1 MSSIWQSFVPYHV
14 AYELWQHPDGDPTE
28 REQRFEAVLLFAD
41 VSGFTAMSEALA
53 TLGKP
58 GAEGLTAVLNHY
70 FEPMIALIRSYG
82 GIVGKFGGDAMT
94 IFFPCG
100 STNQREVGRRAI
112 QCALHM
118 QAEMSKYA
126 TIDTRVGTFSLS
138 MKMGLAIGSIF
149 CTTVGDPRLRLE
161 HIIAGQALDLC
172 VAAEH
177 LAQDGEIIAHQAL
190 VELVGHV
197 RATPRQ
203 DRFSHVHSLELAA
216 QPVAPHSLLNLSPR
230 QIELLAAYIHP
241 IVAQRIQRGQLHLLN
256 EHRQVTVMFVRFE
269 GFNYSTPTV
278 HADLQAYLT
287 AVFHI
292 VHRYGGYLN
301 KVDMG
306 DKGSKY
312 IILFGAPIAHE
323 DDEERALACA
333 LELRDLHVPTLAN
346 QPTIGI
352 GIRTGYVYCGQVG
365 SPQRQEYTVMGYAVN
380 LAARL
385 MQVARPGELLVSHET
400 QSGQAQLFRW
410 SQPQSLYVHGRS
422 EPVQVYSLLGAEQA
436 PILPPLPNS
445 YALPMVGR
453 QAEREQLL
461 HLLAQAERGQGQLV
475 GLVAEA
481 GLGKS
486 RLVASVVKRVEDRF
500 HSLYGECHSYATSTS
515 YLVWRPIWRGLLGI
529 DGTVSLEQQRQQ
541 AEAALTAVSPKLT
554 PRLPLLQSILNL
566 PIPDN
571 DLTAPLDAELRKAS
585 LENLLVD
592 VLRGLARKRPLC
604 LILEDIQ
611 WIDPLSLELLQ
622 AVARNS
628 SDIPLVLLLTY
639 RPHPQQHQETV
650 RGFAHFTELTL
661 AEFTTDEAAE
671 LVRVKGEL
679 QEKRP
684 LPPAL
689 IQTVTERAQGNPF
702 YLDEMLNFIYEQQ
715 AEAADVAQLELPD
728 SLHNLLISR
737 LDQLADEAKTT
748 LKVAS
753 VVGRLFRADWLWGS
767 YPQLGT
773 PEAISSHLADLTHAY
788 LTPVDSADAALVY
801 LFRHIILR
809 DVAYESLAVATRMML
824 HEQVAHFIEQ
834 QYPDRL
840 EQHLDALVY
849 HYGLSRNEERQ
860 RHYFALAAQ
869 TAQANYANEAAIEH
883 YQRLLPLLPAAEQ
896 GDILLKLGEVYQL
909 VGQWENAEQMFGTA
923 RQRFGQLNDAVAMGH
938 SLRKLGTLQRSRGAY
953 ETALSQL
960 QDAQT
965 LFETADAR
973 QPLADTLQEMGIVY
987 MQQGEFDRALSLFQQ
1002 CQCLTETIGD
1012 KRGQYRA
1019 IGNIGGLYYWQDEL
1033 KQALAQFEQCHQL
1046 ALELNDR
1053 LILSRSFGNIGN
1065 VYLEQGDLARALASY
1080 SENLRLAAEIGYL
1093 QGVSISIGNIGNL
1106 YLAQGDC
1113 ASALVCNTYNLSV
1126 ALELG
1131 DVQGVVFAL
1140 WLIGHAYLCQGD
1152 HKAAGLYMERAVT
1165 LGRKLDIPYDFC
1177 EYLYDLGRVYA
1188 LQNQFAL
1195 AQQCNAEAVELAE
1208 AMQHERIQFLAQIA
1222 LIVYWV
1228 KLEKIK
1234 PFAGVNELRQ
1244 MLLVASSPEEQAL
1257 VHYEIWR
1264 MDANQERDR
1273 QEAAAL
1279 YHHLYAL
1286 NPTAVY
1292 CRRYEELTGVV
1303 LTAVVHLPDL
1313 PDVVADFTA
1322 NPQTLLNQVNQ
1333 LIRGYQDDG
1342 ILSKGAN

>member
-1 MSSIWQSFVPYHV
+1 MTSIWQSFVSYHV

-94 IFFPCG
+94 IFFPCDNG
-100 STNQREVGRRAI
+100 NQREIGRRAI

-126 TIDTRVGTFSLS
+126 TIETRVGTFSLS

-177 LAQDGEIIAHQAL
+177 LAQDGEIITHQRL
-190 VELVGHV
+190 VDVVGHV

-203 DRFSHVHSLELAA
+203 DRFLHVHSLELAA
-216 QPVAPHSLLNLSPR
+216 QPVSPHSLLNLSPR

-269 GFNYSTPTV
+269 GFDYNAPTV

-333 LELRDLHVPTLAN
+333 LELRDLRVPALAT

-400 QSGQAQLFRW
+400 QSGLAQSFRW

-422 EPVQVYSLLGAEQA
+422 EPVEVYALLAAEQA

-461 HLLAQAERGQGQLV
+461 HLLAQAGRGQGQLV
-475 GLVAEA
+475 GIVAEA

-500 HSLYGECHSYATSTS
+500 HCLYGECHSYATSTS
-515 YLVWRPIWRGLLGI
+515 YLVWRTIWRGLLGV
-529 DGTVSLEQQRQQ
+529 DGALSLEQQRQQ
-541 AEAALTAVSPKLT
+541 AEAALTAVSPKLA

-592 VLRGLARKRPLC
+592 VVRGLARKRPLC

-622 AVARNS
+622 VIARNS
-628 SDIPLVLLLTY
+628 SDIPLALLLTY

-650 RGFAHFTELTL
+650 RGFAHFTELVL
-661 AEFTTDEAAE
+661 AEFTADEAAE
-671 LVRVKGEL
+671 LVRVKGEMG
-679 QEKRP
+679 EKRP
-684 LPPAL
+684 LPPTL
-689 IQTVTERAQGNPF
+689 IQTITERAQGNPF

-715 AEAADVAQLELPD
+715 ADIPDVAQLELPD

-773 PEAISSHLADLTHAY
+773 PEAISSHLTDLTHAY
-788 LTPVDSADAALVY
+788 LTPVDTPDAALTY

-834 QYPDRL
+834 QYPGQL

-849 HYGLSRNEERQ
+849 HYGLSRNEDRQ

-869 TAQANYANEAAIEH
+869 TAQANYANETAIEH

-909 VGQWENAEQMFGTA
+909 VGQWENAEQMFA
-923 RQRFGQLNDAVAMGH
+923 AALQQFGQQNDTVAMGH
-938 SLRKLGTLQRSRGAY
+938 SLRKLGTLQRSKGAY

-960 QDAQT
+960 QEAQT
-965 LFETADAR
+965 LFETANAQ

-987 MQQGEFDRALSLFQQ
+987 MQQGEFDRALALFQQ
-1002 CQCLTETIGD
+1002 CQRLTETIGD

-1033 KQALAQFEQCHQL
+1033 EQALAQFEQCHQL

-1140 WLIGHAYLCQGD
+1140 WLIGHAFLCQGD
-1152 HKAAGLYMERAVT
+1152 HEAAALYMERAVT
-1165 LGRKLDIPYDFC
+1165 LGRKLDIPYDLC

-1188 LQNQFAL
+1188 LQNRFAL

-1228 KLEKIK
+1228 QLGKIK

-1257 VHYEIWR
+1257 VHYEVWR
-1264 MDANQERDR
+1264 MDASQERDR

-1292 CRRYEELTGVV
+1292 RHRYQELTGVA

-1313 PDVVADFTA
+1313 PDVVAHFTTT
-1322 NPQTLLNQVNQ
+1322 PQTLLQQVNQ
-1333 LIRGYQDDG
+1333 LIRGYHE
-1342 ILSKGAN
+1342 SANGTCS

>member
-14 AYELWQHPDGDPTE
+14 AYDLWQHPNGDPTE

-70 FEPMIALIRSYG
+70 FEPIIGLIRSYG
-82 GIVGKFGGDAMT
+82 GIIGKFGGDAMT
-94 IFFPCG
+94 ILFPCDPA
-100 STNQREVGRRAI
+100 NRREVGRRAL

-118 QAEMSKYA
+118 QADMGKYA
-126 TIDTRVGTFSLS
+126 TIETRVGTFSLS
-138 MKMGLAIGSIF
+138 MKMGLAIGPLF
-149 CTTVGDPRLRLE
+149 CTTVGDPHLRLE
-161 HIIAGQALDLC
+161 TIIAGQALDQC

-177 LAQDGEIIAHQAL
+177 LAQDGEIIAQQAL
-190 VELVGHV
+190 VDLVGHV

-203 DRFSHVHSLELAA
+203 AQFAHVHSLELAA
-216 QPVAPHSLLNLSPR
+216 QPVAPHPLLDFSPR
-230 QIELLAAYIHP
+230 QIELLAAYTHP
-241 IVAQRIQRGQLHLLN
+241 VVAQRIQRGQLSLLN

-269 GFNYSTPTV
+269 GFDYEAPTV
-278 HADLQAYLT
+278 RADLQAYLT

-333 LELRDLHVPTLAN
+333 LELRDLQLPTLAIP
-346 QPTIGI
+346 PTIGI

-400 QSGQAQLFRW
+400 QSGLAQAFRW
-410 SQPQSLYVHGRS
+410 SSPQSLSVHGRT
-422 EPVQVYSLLGAEQA
+422 EPVQVYSLLAAAQA
-436 PILPPLPNS
+436 ATQPPLPSS
-445 YALPMVGR
+445 YAVPMVGR
-453 QAEREQLL
+453 EAEREQLL
-461 HLLAQAERGQGQLV
+461 QLLGRAQRGQGQLV
-475 GLVAEA
+475 GIVAEA

-486 RLVASVVKRVEDRF
+486 RLVASAVKRGQDRF
-500 HSLYGECHSYATSTS
+500 HCLYGECHSYATSTS
-515 YLVWRPIWRGLLGI
+515 YLVWRSIWHGLLSI
-529 DGTVSLEQQRQQ
+529 DGTGSLEQQRQQ

-571 DLTAPLDAELRKAS
+571 DLTASLDAELRKGS

-592 VLRGLARKRPLC
+592 VLRALARKRPLC

-611 WIDPLSLELLQ
+611 WLDPLSLELLQ
-622 AVARNS
+622 VVARNS
-628 SDIPLVLLLTY
+628 SDIPLLLLLTY
-639 RPHPQQHQETV
+639 RPHAQQHHGALTN
-650 RGFAHFTELTL
+650 FAHFTEIAL
-661 AEFTTDEAAE
+661 AEFSADEAAA
-671 LVRVKGEL
+671 LVRVKEKM
-679 QEKRP
+679 EDKRP
-684 LPPAL
+684 LPAAL
-689 IQTVTERAQGNPF
+689 VQTITERAQGNPF

-715 AEAADVAQLELPD
+715 AGNHDVAQLELPD

-737 LDQLADEAKTT
+737 LDQLADDAKTT

-753 VVGRLFRADWLWGS
+753 VVGRLFRANWLWGS

-773 PEAISSHLADLTHAY
+773 PEAISSHLADLSHAY
-788 LTPVDSADAALVY
+788 LTPVDTADATVAY
-801 LFRHIILR
+801 LFRHIIMR

-824 HEQVAHFIEQ
+824 HEQVARFIEHHYIGQ
-834 QYPDRL
+834 L
-840 EQHLDALVY
+840 EPHLDALVY

-860 RHYFALAAQ
+860 RYYFARAAQ
-869 TAQANYANEAAIEH
+869 TAQANYANDAAIDH
-883 YQRLLPLLPAAEQ
+883 YQRLLPLLPASEQ
-896 GDILLKLGEVYQL
+896 GEILLKLGEIYQL
-909 VGQWENAEQMFGTA
+909 VGQWDSAEQA
-923 RQRFGQLNDAVAMGH
+923 FGQALHHFAQSNATVAMGR
-938 SLRKLGTLQRSRGAY
+938 SLHKLGTLQRSKGAY
-953 ETALSQL
+953 DTALNQL
-960 QDAQT
+960 QEARV
-965 LFETADAR
+965 LFALAGDQLA
-973 QPLADTLQEMGIVY
+973 LADTLQETGIVH
-987 MQQGEFDRALSLFQQ
+987 MQRGEFDQALALFQQ
-1002 CQCLTETIGD
+1002 CQQITEAVGD

-1033 KQALAQFEQCHQL
+1033 EKALAQFEHCHRL
-1046 ALELNDR
+1046 AQDLNDR

-1065 VYLEQGDLARALASY
+1065 VYLEQGDLTRALVSY

-1106 YLAQGDC
+1106 YLEQGDC

-1131 DVQGVVFAL
+1131 DMQGVVFAL
-1140 WLIGHAYLCQGD
+1140 WLLGHAYLCQQD
-1152 HKAAGLYMERAVT
+1152 YDAAALYMERAVT
-1165 LGRKLDIPYDFC
+1165 LGRRLDVAYELC
-1177 EYLYDLGRVYA
+1177 EYLYDLGRVYG
-1188 LQNQFAL
+1188 LQNRFEL
-1195 AQQCNAEAVELAE
+1195 AQQLNAEAGELAE
-1208 AMQHERIQFLAQIA
+1208 ATQHERVQFLAQIA

-1228 KLEKIK
+1228 QLGQIR

-1257 VHYEIWR
+1257 VHYEVWR
-1264 MDANQERDR
+1264 MDGSQERDR

-1279 YHHLYAL
+1279 YHHLHAL
-1286 NPTAVY
+1286 KPTAVH
-1292 CRRYEELTGVV
+1292 RQRYQALTGVV
-1303 LTAVVHLPDL
+1303 LTAVVQLPPL
-1313 PDVVADFTA
+1313 PDVVATFTTE
-1322 NPQTLLNQVNQ
+1322 PQTLLKQVNQ
-1333 LIRGYQDDG
+1333 LIREQ
-1342 ILSKGAN
+1342 KRP